1 VNAIRLL
8 LPLLVSAAALAQTE
22 TAYVTDILRLGI
34 FHSPDASGR
43 PFKTL
48 VSGTELTILERVPN
62 FAHVRTADGQD
73 GWVKSAFLVTDK
85 PAQLRV
91 AEMES
96 ELDSLRAELGDL
108 KEAKRHAE
116 GESARLS
123 KQMADRTD
131 SAEAIQSTLGSLK
144 RENEDYE
151 ARLERY
157 RYSVPLSWVAAA
169 IGLALVAGFVAG
181 LWWLDASIRR
191 RHGGFRVY

>member
-1 VNAIRLL
+1 MNAIRLL
-8 LPLLVSAAALAQTE
+8 LPLLVSAAAFAQTE

-34 FHSPDASGR
+34 YRSPDASGR

-48 VSGTELTILERVPN
+48 VSGTELTVLERVPN

-73 GWVKSAFLVTDK
+73 GWVKSAFIVTDK

-91 AEMES
+91 AEIEA
-96 ELDSLRAELGDL
+96 ELDGLRAEVGDL
-108 KEAKRHAE
+108 KEAKLHAE
-116 GESARLS
+116 RESARLS

-157 RYSVPLSWVAAA
+157 RYSVPLTWVAAA